1 MTRTTTRALF
11 AITTMFAVTACG
23 GGSKTVAAPG
33 AVPAPMA
40 SNTARAEKA
49 APAAKLPATVT
60 SAMIALGDSIFN
72 NGSCQRCHG
81 KGGIGAANAPAFK
94 GIKWQHG
101 NGSFEGIVNTVV
113 TGVAATE
120 IKDPT
125 HKFPMGARGG
135 RTPLTDD
142 QIKAVSAY
150 VFTISR

>member
-1 MTRTTTRALF
+1 MVRLAAGWRAPDRRGSCAGCERRVSATAGTIFQGTRTPLTVWFF
-11 AITTMFAVTACG
+11 AAWHL
-23 GGSKTVAAPG
+23 S
-33 AVPAPMA
+33 
-40 SNTARAEKA
+40 S
-49 APAAKLPATVT
+49 
-60 SAMIALGDSIFN
+60 
-72 NGSCQRCHG
+72 G

>member
-11 AITTMFAVTACG
+11 AITAMFAVAACG
-23 GGSKTVAAPG
+23 GGSKSAAAPG
-33 AVPAPMA
+33 AAPAPMA
-40 SNTARAEKA
+40 SNAAPAPSA

-60 SAMIALGDSIFN
+60 PAMIALGDSIFN
-72 NGSCQRCHG
+72 NGGCQRCHG
-81 KGGIGAANAPAFK
+81 KGGIGAVNAPAFK

-113 TGVAATE
+113 TGVPATE

-135 RTPLTDD
+135 RVPLTDD